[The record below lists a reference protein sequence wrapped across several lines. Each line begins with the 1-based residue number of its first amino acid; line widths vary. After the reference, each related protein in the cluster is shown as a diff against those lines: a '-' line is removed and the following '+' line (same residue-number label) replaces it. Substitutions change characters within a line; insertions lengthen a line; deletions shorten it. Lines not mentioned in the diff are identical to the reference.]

1 MAKKNKPVAEIPE
14 IEIPEIQLPDI
25 AGFDDGDQ
33 EEPMG
38 ADAMQEAPKE
48 DLSAVLDGFKERSKR
63 ENQRFLDATDS
74 EYWVALCFQTREQKE
89 EFLAKLKLLDLGDKY
104 IDGMEA
110 AKVMGVKLTSRIP
123 EMPKHRPFDREYVDI
138 ALDTK

>member
-1 MAKKNKPVAEIPE
+1 MAKKTKTITEIPDIEIPE
-14 IEIPEIQLPDI
+14 IELPGIPV
-25 AGFDDGDQ
+25 FDGDGQ
-33 EEPMG
+33 EEPLG
-38 ADAMQEAPKE
+38 ADAMQAAPKE

-74 EYWVALCFQTREQKE
+74 EYWVAFCFQTREQKE
-89 EFLAKLKLLDLGDKY
+89 EFLAKLKLLELGDKY

-110 AKVMGVKLTSRIP
+110 AKVMGVNLNSRIP

-138 ALDTK
+138 ALDPK